1 MQYYNFMEE
10 SNKEEIKKKF
20 AEKVV
25 VVTGAGRG
33 IGKEIAL
40 SFAREG
46 ADVVCISRTESNS
59 EKVAEEIRAM
69 GRKAWAFGIDVADA
83 AAVTAMSTAVLKE
96 AGRVDVLVNDAGVTR
111 DNLFMRMN
119 ELEWDTVI
127 DTNLKGT
134 FFVCKSFIR
143 SMIKQRSGRI
153 INISSIVGLTGNA
166 GQCNYAASKAGVVG
180 FSKSLAREV
189 ASRNI
194 TVNAVAPGFIETDM
208 TSVLSDNVKE
218 ALLREIPLGEVG
230 KPSDIAGAVLF
241 LASQEARY
249 ITGQVLVVDG
259 GAAM

>member
-1 MQYYNFMEE
+1 MEE
-10 SNKEEIKKKF
+10 SNREEVRKKF
-20 AEKVV
+20 ADKVV

-46 ADVVCISRTESNS
+46 ANVVCISRTEANS
-59 EKVAEEIRAM
+59 GKVAEEIRSI
-69 GRKAWAFGIDVADA
+69 GCKAWAFGIDVADA
-83 AAVTAMSTAVLKE
+83 AAVTAMSATVLKE

-111 DNLFMRMN
+111 DNLFMRMS

-134 FFVCKSFIR
+134 YLVCKSFIR

-153 INISSIVGLTGNA
+153 INIASIVGLTGNA

-218 ALLREIPLGEVG
+218 ALLKEIPLGEVG
-230 KPSDIAGAVLF
+230 KPSDIAGAVVF
-241 LASQEARY
+241 LASSEARY